1 MDKSHRTS
9 NFSYAIRDVIAAANE
24 VESKGHQ
31 VIKLNIGDPIKYG
44 FKTPK
49 ILTEPLKYAE
59 EENYNYY
66 ANSQG
71 IPEFRKVIAE
81 YENKKYDIGI
91 TEDNVLVTSGVS
103 EGIQLTFMAFTNPKD
118 RVIIPG
124 IHYPSYSG
132 NATIFETD
140 IQYYKTVVEDNFFP
154 DTDSIRS
161 LMNDK
166 TKLIF
171 LNTPNNPTG
180 SVYPEKII
188 KEIVDIVGEYDACIV
203 SDETYDKL
211 ILDEGYNH
219 VATAKIA
226 KDVPVIAYNGFSKVF
241 LAPGWRLGYTYIH
254 DPEEKIIE
262 PWEGVNKLSRL
273 RLCASTPLQK
283 AGTEALKADQSSYL
297 PKTIQELKKRRDLI
311 FKRLNEIEGIN
322 VYQPRAAFYIFPM
335 IDMKQFSWR
344 NDKEFVFDFLKKKHV
359 LTVFGSGFGPYGKNG
374 FRMVYLPTLET
385 IDIAMDRLEDLMK
398 ESKT

>member
-91 TEDNVLVTSGVS
+91 TEDNVLVTSGIS

-166 TKLIF
+166 TKLVF

-297 PKTIQELKKRRDLI
+297 PKTIQELKERRDLI

-385 IDIAMDRLEDLMK
+385 IGIAMDRLEDLMK
-398 ESKT
+398 ENKT

>member
-1 MDKSHRTS
+1 
-9 NFSYAIRDVIAAANE
+9 
-24 VESKGHQ
+24 
-31 VIKLNIGDPIKYG
+31 
-44 FKTPK
+44 
-49 ILTEPLKYAE
+49 
-59 EENYNYY
+59 
-66 ANSQG
+66 
-71 IPEFRKVIAE
+71 
-81 YENKKYDIGI
+81 
-91 TEDNVLVTSGVS
+91 
-103 EGIQLTFMAFTNPKD
+103 MAFTNPKD

-166 TKLIF
+166 TKLVF

-283 AGTEALKADQSSYL
+283 AGTEALKANQSSYL
-297 PKTIQELKKRRDLI
+297 PKTIQELRERRDLI
-311 FKRLNEIEGIN
+311 FKRLKEIEGIS

-359 LTVFGSGFGPYGKNG
+359 LTVFGSGFGPYGENG
-374 FRMVYLPTLET
+374 FRMVYLPNLET

-398 ESKT
+398 ENRI